1 MPNDVVYIVD
11 DDAAV
16 RRSLGRLLESA
27 GFVTRSFEAP
37 VEFLGAAPKLASG
50 CVLLDVRMA
59 VMSGLEVQV
68 ALDRMGC
75 TLPVVVM
82 TGQSDVPTA
91 VRAMKAGA
99 VDFLE
104 KPFDDEVL
112 LEAIRRALARAEC
125 PHEGREASE
134 AWSRIAA
141 LSQRERQV
149 LDAIA
154 RGQPNKI
161 IAFRLGISIR
171 TVEVH
176 RARMLH
182 RLGVRQVAEAV
193 RLLVLAGLNRQGVLR
208 QSR

>member
-1 MPNDVVYIVD
+1 MPAGVVYIVD

-16 RRSLGRLLESA
+16 CRSLGRLLESV
-27 GFVTRSFEAP
+27 GFVTRSFETPIA
-37 VEFLGAAPKLASG
+37 FLDAALDLASG
-50 CVLLDVRMA
+50 CVLLDVQMA
-59 VMSGLEVQV
+59 VMSGLEVQ
-68 ALDRMGC
+68 AELDKMGC

-82 TGQSDVPTA
+82 TGQGDVQTA
-91 VRAMKAGA
+91 VRAMKGGA

-104 KPFDDEVL
+104 KPFDDEAL
-112 LEAIRRALARAEC
+112 LEAIGFALARAGR
-125 PHEGREASE
+125 PRQAREAFE
-134 AWSRIAA
+134 AWNRIAA

-149 LDAIA
+149 LDAIV
-154 RGQPNKI
+154 GGLPNKI

-193 RLLVLAGLNRQGVLR
+193 RLLVLAGSTPQGVIR
-208 QSR
+208 QFP